1 MRINTKYAFY
11 ILALSLML
19 PGLSN
24 AAEEQAYGWQLMTQ
38 QERNEYRSKM
48 QSMHTMQERE
58 QFRMEHHKLMQERAK
73 ERGVQLPEYRNNMG
87 PGKGNGMGPGMGPG
101 MGGGQGR

>member
-38 QERNEYRSKM
+38 QE
-48 QSMHTMQERE
+48 
-58 QFRMEHHKLMQERAK
+58 
-73 ERGVQLPEYRNNMG
+73 
-87 PGKGNGMGPGMGPG
+87 PGDLW
-101 MGGGQGR
+101 